1 MFILW
6 YFLLMQI
13 YVLFGGSSFS
23 DKDLGARYKS
33 IVKILKSLGHGVVF
47 DFAGGETA
55 GKNKSAAKMEKAG
68 AVVAEVSRFDIVFG
82 AKIVAALSAKKNVL
96 CLYAEDKKPK
106 GLNVFT
112 GRAFQYLAV
121 KEYNEKNLKSVLA
134 DYLEDL
140 KKEEKLSQ
148 AKRFN
153 FFLPQEMEEF
163 LDWWQLKKK
172 QPKSELVRDLI
183 KEKIGEEKE
192 YGLYLK
198 KKK

>member
-1 MFILW
+1 MS
-6 YFLLMQI
+6 I
-13 YVLFGGSSFS
+13 YVLFGGASFN
-23 DKDLGARYKS
+23 DKDLGPRYKL
-33 IVKILKSLGHGVVF
+33 IVKVLKSLGYGVVF
-47 DFAGGETA
+47 DFAGKAGEK
-55 GKNKSAAKMEKAG
+55 KNKADKLEKAG
-68 AVVAEVSRFDIVFG
+68 AVVAEVSRFDIVFA

-96 CLYAEDKKPK
+96 CLYAADKKPK
-106 GLNVFT
+106 GLNTFS
-112 GRAFQYLAV
+112 GRAFQYLTV
-121 KEYNEKNLKSVLA
+121 KEYNEKNVKNVLA
-134 DYLEDL
+134 DFLNDLE
-140 KKEEKLSQ
+140 KKEKLSK

>member
-1 MFILW
+1 MRV
-6 YFLLMQI
+6 
-13 YVLFGGSSFS
+13 YVLFGGASFN
-23 DKDLGARYKS
+23 DKDLGPRYKL
-33 IVKILKSLGHGVVF
+33 IVKILKALGHGVHF
-47 DFAGGETA
+47 DFIGKENGFKKGGA
-55 GKNKSAAKMEKAG
+55 DKLEKAG
-68 AVVAEVSRFDIVFG
+68 AVVAEVSRFDIAFG
-82 AKIVAALSAKKNVL
+82 AKIVEALSVKKNVL

-106 GLNVFT
+106 GLNAFT
-112 GRAFQYLAV
+112 GRAFQYLTV
-121 KEYNEKNLKSVLA
+121 KEYDEKNLKTALA
-134 DYLEDL
+134 DYLDAL
-140 KKEEKLSQ
+140 KKEEKLSR

-198 KKK
+198 KKN